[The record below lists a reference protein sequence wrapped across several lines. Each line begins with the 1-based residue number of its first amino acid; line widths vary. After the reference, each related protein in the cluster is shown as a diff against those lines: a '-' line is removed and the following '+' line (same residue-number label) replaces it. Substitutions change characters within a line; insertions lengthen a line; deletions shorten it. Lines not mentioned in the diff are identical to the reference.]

1 MVKVM
6 FSAIKRQQIF
16 FIVLALIVKFSKFR
30 AKIGKIYPE
39 KAKNSKK
46 IKKVID
52 MYI

>member
-1 MVKVM
+1 MC
-6 FSAIKRQQIF
+6 FAIKRQQIF
-16 FIVLALIVKFSKFR
+16 FIVLALIVKFPKFR

-52 MYI
+52 MYL